1 MILVDEH
8 IVLAVNH
15 LLSSNKIIKKK
26 EPNNLAA
33 ARVIIKDMFEY
44 VTIVL
49 YIFFFSLVMSRMK
62 TIQSIRL
69 RTQINCLYFKKD
81 FNHLLV
87 GVKDGKLF
95 VLTAEKKSLAKNP
108 ILKL

>member
-44 VTIVL
+44 VKIVL
-49 YIFFFSLVMSRMK
+49 YI
-62 TIQSIRL
+62 
-69 RTQINCLYFKKD
+69 
-81 FNHLLV
+81 
-87 GVKDGKLF
+87 
-95 VLTAEKKSLAKNP
+95 
-108 ILKL
+108 